1 MRYTKIAAAHPFSGA
16 PKINIASVFGAS
28 PNKPVILRIPV
39 TGQRPVTCSISGLPK
54 GLVLNDNIITG
65 KVSEEGDYPITLH
78 AENALGKTEKKITL
92 EIHPGN
98 VLVTPL
104 LGFTTWNAFGSEVTQ
119 EDVEGI
125 AQKLVDLGIIEYSYG
140 YVNLDSGWQSRYG
153 GEFDAVM
160 PNEKFPDMKQLTDK
174 IHSLGLKAGTYSTPM
189 LTAWGCPKEFDSVP
203 GCTTGEPDLRFTLTN
218 GGIGIER
225 KERNNALQWN
235 AWGFDYLKYD
245 WRPTDPYNAELMRQE
260 LLKLDRDFGY
270 CVTIRAIKE
279 YAEYWSNCVSSYRS
293 CPDTHREWPNL
304 IKIYRSYL
312 DFVDHIKKGHYLD
325 LDLLDL
331 GTCRCEA
338 VRGTFTEDEQITAY
352 SVRAF
357 LSSPIQISS
366 TLENIDEFEL
376 SLYCNEEIIAINQDG
391 AFHTAVPIYQDERDD
406 SILDVFEKELEDG
419 CFAYALFNM
428 GETKQTVLGRFAALS
443 PIRDVWAKE
452 DLSPSN
458 YLDLELMPHTVR
470 ILKCGEKLETV
481 ANAISVVEKQAEPTV
496 ADTDA

>member
-1 MRYTKIAAAHPFSGA
+1 MSDREFYDLWQAALAAADRDAYVAEWGTSSIFSPDPDGPSPDYA
-16 PKINIASVFGAS
+16 AIADQLGNIWDVAHMSVADIAHT
-28 PNKPVILRIPV
+28 V
-39 TGQRPVTCSISGLPK
+39 
-54 GLVLNDNIITG
+54 
-65 KVSEEGDYPITLH
+65 
-78 AENALGKTEKKITL
+78 GKTIADL
-92 EIHPGN
+92 AMH
-98 VLVTPL
+98 
-104 LGFTTWNAFGSEVTQ
+104 F
-119 EDVEGI
+119 GI
-125 AQKLVDLGIIEYSYG
+125 AP
-140 YVNLDSGWQSRYG
+140 R
-153 GEFDAVM
+153 
-160 PNEKFPDMKQLTDK
+160 
-174 IHSLGLKAGTYSTPM
+174 
-189 LTAWGCPKEFDSVP
+189 TALSWG
-203 GCTTGEPDLRFTLTN
+203 
-218 GGIGIER
+218 
-225 KERNNALQWN
+225 
-235 AWGFDYLKYD
+235 
-245 WRPTDPYNAELMRQE
+245 
-260 LLKLDRDFGY
+260 
-270 CVTIRAIKE
+270 
-279 YAEYWSNCVSSYRS
+279 SYRS

-391 AFHTAVPIYQDERDD
+391 AFHTAVPIYQDERDN